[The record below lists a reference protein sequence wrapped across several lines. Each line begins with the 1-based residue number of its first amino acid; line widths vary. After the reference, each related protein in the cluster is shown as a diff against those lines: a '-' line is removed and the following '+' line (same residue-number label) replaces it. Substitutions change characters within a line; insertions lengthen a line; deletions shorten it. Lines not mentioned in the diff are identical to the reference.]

1 MKVET
6 SRTVALGGRVGMRHA
21 VANVDAK
28 RVSKRTSYGDTSF
41 ITGRGCDGDRYIA
54 GFISSIVRHDTALED
69 GD

>member
-1 MKVET
+1 
-6 SRTVALGGRVGMRHA
+6 MRHA